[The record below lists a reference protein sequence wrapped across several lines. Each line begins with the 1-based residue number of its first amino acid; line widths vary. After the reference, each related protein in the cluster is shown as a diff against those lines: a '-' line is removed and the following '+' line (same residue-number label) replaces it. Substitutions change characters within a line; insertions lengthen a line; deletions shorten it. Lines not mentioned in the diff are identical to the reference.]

1 MSDLKFNAM
10 LNSYSYSCC
19 YFCQHV
25 RSSMSADDLAPLA
38 GMHAHD
44 ITLPP
49 PCSTDNVVC
58 IICHEL
64 FDSLSM
70 LFLFF
75 KLSILYL
82 SSWSHLSKEFFLDQN
97 RFFFFNVFWQ
107 SLTSALLLTVSS
119 LCFHSWGH
127 LLIMDYLPG
136 SGFDLVRFSFSEPWK

>member
-25 RSSMSADDLAPLA
+25 ISSMSADDLAPLA

-82 SSWSHLSKEFFLDQN
+82 SSWSHLSKEFFFGSEQG
-97 RFFFFNVFWQ
+97 FFFFFFYVFWQ

-119 LCFHSWGH
+119 LCFHS
-127 LLIMDYLPG
+127 
-136 SGFDLVRFSFSEPWK
+136 